1 MRGMVIIFALCV
13 LAGCST
19 GPTLEELEAQALITG
34 DWSLVEQREA
44 SIARRQQRSGI
55 SCPSGTV
62 SYCQT
67 FMSESRCTCVS
78 QSNIYSMMNR
88 GY

>member
-1 MRGMVIIFALCV
+1 MRGIVITFALCV

-19 GPTLEELEAQALITG
+19 APTMEELEAQALITG

-55 SCPSGTV
+55 ACPSGTI

-67 FMSESRCTCVS
+67 FMSDSRCTCVTEG
-78 QSNIYSMMNR
+78 NIYSMLNR
-88 GY
+88 GF